1 MAKRKDANV
10 IPSDSVEKY
19 NMLNPLLNS
28 MYGEIKEL
36 SAKKQDLILNKV
48 KVTMINRILR
58 QIKGLLRDQPT
69 AEFID
74 LLDEDTLPSNSDA
87 VLVLSQY
94 QSAMK
99 QFLNRYYRRDP
110 DYDDLRWHTDID
122 P

>member
-10 IPSDSVEKY
+10 IPSDNVQKY
-19 NMLNPLLNS
+19 DMLNPLLNS
-28 MYGEIKEL
+28 MYDEMKEL

-58 QIKGLLRDQPT
+58 QIKDLLQDQPT
-69 AEFID
+69 SEFID

-94 QSAMK
+94 RSAMN
-99 QFLNRYYRRDP
+99 QFRNRYYRREP
-110 DYDDLRWHTDID
+110 GDDWRWHTDAE